1 MMPLLDRRTWLQ
13 GISCLGLA
21 SFGSLN
27 EKLLARET
35 SATHAGVK
43 KKVAAVVTIY
53 RKFSHADVLLG
64 KILKGWE
71 QTGGSGPNLELVS
84 LYVDQFPSDDLS
96 VELAKE
102 HGFRLCKTIRE
113 ALTMGSDSLAVDGVL
128 SIGEHGD
135 YPWNNIGQH
144 LYPRRRFFEE
154 ITATMESCHQVVPVF
169 NDKHPGPAWEDAL
182 WMYDRAK
189 QLSIPWMAGSS
200 LPVSYRD
207 PEVEL
212 PMGVSIESAVG
223 IGYSGLDI
231 YGIHTLEFLQSL
243 LERRKSAEQGVKN
256 VQAMPLSKLAAWLD
270 QHPRSVDLMEN
281 GLRAAKTD
289 LASVLQTP
297 SDDGALFLV
306 DYVDG
311 LQVPIVMASGHAKGI
326 AAAVKSTDGQ
336 IWATRVEEREQ
347 PYYPHFAFLLKAIE
361 TMVHTGKP
369 SYPVERTL
377 LTSGVLDRLLRS
389 RHQGHIPIATPELR
403 IAYQPVDYP
412 HAPGPK
418 LGP

>member
-1 MMPLLDRRTWLQ
+1 MPLLDRRSWLQ
-13 GISCLGLA
+13 GISSLGLA
-21 SFGSLN
+21 SFCSSS
-27 EKLLARET
+27 EKLFAKET
-35 SATHAGVK
+35 SAIHGASK

-71 QTGGSGPNLELVS
+71 QTGNSGPKLELVS

-96 VELAKE
+96 VGLAKE

-135 YPWNNIGQH
+135 YPWNDLGQH

-154 ITATMESCHQVVPVF
+154 ITATMESCQQTVPVF
-169 NDKHPGPAWEDAL
+169 NDKHPGPVWEDAL
-182 WMYDRAK
+182 WMYERAK
-189 QLSIPWMAGSS
+189 QLSLPWMAGSS
-200 LPVSYRD
+200 LPVSYRE
-207 PEVEL
+207 PEIEL
-212 PMGVSIESAVG
+212 PMGVAIESAVG

-256 VQAMPLSKLAAWLD
+256 VQALPLTQLRSWLD
-270 QHPRSVDLMEN
+270 QHPGKRDLVEK
-281 GLRAAKTD
+281 GLQSAKTD
-289 LASVLQTP
+289 LVTILQAPTEE
-297 SDDGALFLV
+297 GALFLV

-336 IWATRVEEREQ
+336 VWATRVEEREQ

-389 RHQGHIPIATPELR
+389 KHQGHIPLATPELR

-412 HAPGPK
+412 HAPRPQ